1 MRIDRQQFVQEL
13 LLREQIRKAIKIV
26 KSQNIKKN
34 LSVLNEEIRLRNV
47 IRTLLKEAE
56 VDDIAASDESTA
68 IVKLRELLKVIVPE
82 YEEGYKSL
90 RTGNEQRESYR
101 SHILNAIQDII
112 VRGDVNY
119 RAKADEED
127 VTAVPSED
135 IGELEEE
142 ISVSV
147 GDDDQGREKF
157 LQGVREKPEEVE
169 EEPEDAEDKEL
180 SDFTM
185 AGKDKTGAA
194 EAHASMKQTE
204 KQITQAYGRL
214 YDAGDRDIF
223 ADYLIT
229 NLQLHFDDFEEEM
242 QQILPEPE
250 NPEYERLKAAELASV
265 GAEEETGLMDEDEDP
280 FLG

>member
-250 NPEYERLKAAELASV
+250 NPEYERLRAAEV